1 MEPRPM
7 MTMIRRH
14 RRGALAGGVL
24 ALALATT
31 ALTGL
36 PGVAQDRAAPVQAIA
51 RTAGPDF
58 ADAAARV
65 GPAVVRIRA
74 TQAPRAVAAM
84 EMPPELRGTPFE
96 DLYRRFGERAP
107 QGGERGNPGRTGE
120 GSGFIVDAEGYIVTN
135 AHVVASAETV
145 EVVLADGRTLAG
157 KVIGRDRPTDIALIK
172 VEAGAKLPTLAFADS
187 DRVRVGEW
195 VMAMGNPFGLGGTVT
210 AGIVSARGRQIGAG
224 PYDDF
229 IQTDAPINPGNSG
242 GPLVN
247 ASGEVIGVN
256 TAIFS
261 PSCGNVGIGFSV
273 PSAMVQR
280 VVADLRANGRVER
293 GWLGVSMQP
302 LDAELATALKAG
314 AEKGVLIASVEA
326 DGPAAK
332 AGLKAG
338 DVVTG
343 FNGTAITTPR
353 DLATAVGA
361 AKPGQAMALA
371 IHREGKAEELR
382 VTLGEHPASRA
393 EAARPAGEQRP
404 SIGLA
409 LGESRD
415 GGVRVMRVEPGSV
428 AAERGFR
435 EGDVIRRVGERAVTK
450 PADVADAMEKAR
462 ASGDRSIALQV
473 ERAGAGRRFIAVP
486 LRAA

>member
-1 MEPRPM
+1 M
-7 MTMIRRH
+7 MTLIRRH

-51 RTAGPDF
+51 RAAGPDF

-65 GPAVVRIRA
+65 GPAVVRMRA
-74 TQAPRAVAAM
+74 TQAARPVAAM

-107 QGGERGNPGRTGE
+107 QGGERGRTGE
-120 GSGFIVDAEGYIVTN
+120 GSGFIVDGAGYVVTN
-135 AHVVASAETV
+135 AHVVASAEKV
-145 EVVLADGRTLAG
+145 EVVLADGRTLEG
-157 KVIGRDRPTDIALIK
+157 KVVGRDRPTDIALIK
-172 VEAGAKLPTLAFADS
+172 VEAGGALPTLAFGDS

-247 ASGEVIGVN
+247 ASGDVIGVN

-261 PSCGNVGIGFSV
+261 PSGGNVGIGFAV
-273 PSAMVQR
+273 PSAMVKR
-280 VVADLRANGRVER
+280 VVAELKTEGRVER

-314 AEKGVLIASVEA
+314 AEKGVLVASVEA
-326 DGPAAK
+326 EGPAAK

-338 DVVTG
+338 DVVTALD
-343 FNGTAITTPR
+343 GTAIATPR
-353 DLATAVGA
+353 DLATAVGS
-361 AKPGQAMALA
+361 AKPGAAMTLA
-371 IHREGKAEELR
+371 IRREGEAKELR

-393 EAARPAGEQRP
+393 EAARPEGEQRP
-404 SIGLA
+404 AIGLA
-409 LGESRD
+409 LGESRE

-435 EGDVIRRVGERAVTK
+435 EGDVIRRVGDREVTK
-450 PADVADAMEKAR
+450 PAEVVEAVEKAR
-462 ASGDRSIALQV
+462 ASGDRSVALQV
-473 ERAGAGRRFIAVP
+473 ERAGAGRRYIAVP

>member
-1 MEPRPM
+1 M
-7 MTMIRRH
+7 MTLIRRH

-36 PGVAQDRAAPVQAIA
+36 PGIAQDRAAPVQSIPVQAIGRA
-51 RTAGPDF
+51 AGPDF

-65 GPAVVRIRA
+65 GPAVVRVRA
-74 TQAPRAVAAM
+74 TQAVRPVAAM

-107 QGGERGNPGRTGE
+107 QAGERPRMGE
-120 GSGFIVDAEGYIVTN
+120 GSGFIVDGAGYVVTN
-135 AHVVASAETV
+135 AHVVASAENV
-145 EVVLADGRTLAG
+145 EVVLADGRTLEG
-157 KVIGRDRPTDIALIK
+157 KVVGRDRPTDIALIK
-172 VEAGAKLPTLAFADS
+172 VEAGGTLPTLAFGDS
-187 DRVRVGEW
+187 DHVRVGEW

-261 PSCGNVGIGFSV
+261 PSGGNIGIGFAV
-273 PSAMVQR
+273 PSAMVKR
-280 VVADLRANGRVER
+280 VVAELKAEGRVER

-302 LDAELATALKAG
+302 LDPELATALKAG
-314 AEKGVLIASVEA
+314 AEKGVLVASVEA
-326 DGPAAK
+326 EGPAAK

-338 DVVTG
+338 DVVTSVDG
-343 FNGTAITTPR
+343 AAIATPR

-361 AKPGQAMALA
+361 AKPGAAMTLA
-371 IHREGKAEELR
+371 IRREGEVKELR
-382 VTLGEHPASRA
+382 VTLGEHPGSRA
-393 EAARPAGEQRP
+393 EAARPAGDQRP
-404 SIGLA
+404 AIGLA
-409 LGESRD
+409 LGESPE

-435 EGDVIRRVGERAVTK
+435 EGDVIRRVGEREVTK
-450 PADVADAMEKAR
+450 PAEVVEAVEKAR
-462 ASGDRSIALQV
+462 ASGERSVALQV
-473 ERAGAGRRFIAVP
+473 ERAGAGRRYIAVP